1 MRTADVVGNGVAESV
16 KGEEIDVADD
26 QADHVGHAGRVDPA
40 DLAAARA
47 QLGRQPRGVR
57 AVAHRCPC
65 GLPDVLETAPRLPD
79 GAPFPTLFYLTCPKA
94 ASAIGTLESSGLM
107 KSMQARLSED
117 PELAE
122 AYRAAHEDY
131 VARRDRAADEEGL
144 EPLPRDMQTAGGMPG
159 RVKCLHALVAHELAA
174 PGVNP
179 FGREALDA
187 LPDWWAGGPCVV
199 VENSEVQP

>member
-1 MRTADVVGNGVAESV
+1 M
-16 KGEEIDVADD
+16 
-26 QADHVGHAGRVDPA
+26 DPV

-107 KSMQARLSED
+107 KSMQARLAED

-131 VARRDRAADEEGL
+131 VARRDRAAKEEGL
-144 EPLPRDMQTAGGMPG
+144 EPLPRDMQSAGGMPG

-199 VENSEVQP
+199 VESTAERP